1 MVDDGGYGYEWEVLV
16 AALVEKEDGS
26 PVTGCGRRARSFWTP
41 LLAFPDSWWSV
52 GCRRRY
58 LLEVCG

>member
-26 PVTGCGRRARSFWTP
+26 PVTG
-41 LLAFPDSWWSV
+41 
-52 GCRRRY
+52 
-58 LLEVCG
+58 